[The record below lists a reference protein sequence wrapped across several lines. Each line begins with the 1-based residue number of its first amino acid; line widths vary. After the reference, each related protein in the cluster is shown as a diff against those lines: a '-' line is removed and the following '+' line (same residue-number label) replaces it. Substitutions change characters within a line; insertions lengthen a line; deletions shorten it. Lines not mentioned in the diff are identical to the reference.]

1 MIDAQKLLDQFLG
14 TGRGAQGP
22 GGAFGGSRTGFPSGG
37 QGSGMG
43 TGTGRASTGE
53 TLQDGLGKLLSGALG
68 GTGARSGG
76 GIGDLAASVL
86 SGGRGGGGGFAGKAI
101 GGALAGGLVSQLLRR
116 GGSKSMKGFGGSAV
130 KLGGLALIAGLGYKA
145 YTNWQAQNQAS
156 VAAGQPGPIRPIA
169 AGEIPETSNPSFHP
183 TGSEAQDRAQLLL
196 SAMIAAAKADGTID
210 AEEERR
216 IFGRLED
223 LDLDAEE
230 KALLMQE
237 IHQPLSVD
245 ELVRRAPSQEAA
257 VEVYTASLLAIDP
270 DQPAERAYLD
280 LLAARLNLPPEL
292 VAEIRRTAEDASA

>member
-14 TGRGAQGP
+14 TGRGAQGH
-22 GGAFGGSRTGFPSGG
+22 GGFPSG
-37 QGSGMG
+37 
-43 TGTGRASTGE
+43 GTGRASTGE
-53 TLQDGLGKLLSGALG
+53 TLQDGLGKLLGGALG

-76 GIGDLAASVL
+76 GIADLAASVL
-86 SGGRGGGGGFAGKAI
+86 GGRGGGSGGGFAGKAI

-116 GGSKSMKGFGGSAV
+116 GGGKSMKGLGGSAL
-130 KLGGLALIAGLGYKA
+130 KLGGLALVAGLGYKA

-156 VAAGQPGPIRPIA
+156 LAPAQPGPIRPIA
-169 AGEIPETSNPSFHP
+169 SAEIPEVSDPRFHP
-183 TGSEAQDRAQLLL
+183 SGSEAEERARLLL

-216 IFGRLED
+216 IFGRLDD
-223 LDLDAEE
+223 LDLDADE
-230 KALLMQE
+230 KRLLMTE
-237 IHQPLSVD
+237 IHEPMTID

-280 LLAARLNLPPEL
+280 LLAARLNLPAEL
-292 VAEIRRTAEDASA
+292 VAEIRRTADEAVA

>member
-14 TGRGAQGP
+14 TGRAAQG
-22 GGAFGGSRTGFPSGG
+22 GGAFPTG
-37 QGSGMG
+37 
-43 TGTGRASTGE
+43 GTGRASTGE

-86 SGGRGGGGGFAGKAI
+86 SGGRGRGGFAGKAI

-116 GGSKSMKGFGGSAV
+116 GGGKGKKSFGGSAV

-156 VAAGQPGPIRPIA
+156 LAAGQPGPIRPIA
-169 AGEIPETSNPSFHP
+169 PGEIPETSNPSFHP

-230 KALLMQE
+230 KRLLMQE

-270 DQPAERAYLD
+270 DLPAERAYLD
-280 LLAARLNLPPEL
+280 LLAARLNLPAEL